1 MTTKKTTDG
10 AAQTPAR
17 KNRFKAVAKKEAAR
31 VPTLSEL
38 KQMYSP
44 PATSGRPSVEVRAA
58 MDAAFEADVLPMVQ
72 SGYSILGAAAMPRF
86 IGYPVL
92 AGLTQNGIIRAGIEM
107 IADEMTRKW
116 IDIQTTGQNL
126 EGGEQNPVIADL
138 KTDMER
144 FKIRTLFH
152 DASRLV
158 SQYGGCLAYIDTG
171 DDDPATLMTPLY
183 LDAGTFKPGSLN
195 GIRLIEPFN
204 ISPGFYNAN
213 NPLASDYF
221 KPRSWFILGREVH
234 ASRFLYF
241 SSALP
246 PTMLL
251 PAYNFFGVPL
261 AQTVLDVVQ
270 HFTECREAEARLLK
284 KFSLT
289 VFKTDMSDL
298 MNGMEDTNIRARAK
312 YFVQNQDNDGL
323 MMIDTSEDIIK
334 IETPLA
340 GVTDIVRQSMEM
352 VAAYFGEPTVKLW
365 GISPGGFNSTGEAD
379 LRNHYDHVAANQEKM
394 FREPLNAVLRLL
406 QYNRRGE
413 VDDSITASFIPIGDQ
428 DAGQIAS
435 VNKQK
440 ADTASVYLQNGVL
453 APEEVRQ
460 MLADDEQSG
469 YTTIDVEDVPED
481 DTGDGGMMD
490 MGGMMGEMPAEAP
503 ETAPES
509 PEVEQG
515 EQAITES
522 ETSAK

>member
-1 MTTKKTTDG
+1 MTVKKTTDG

-44 PATSGRPSVEVRAA
+44 PATSGRASADVRAA
-58 MDAAFEADVLPMVQ
+58 MDAAFEADVLPMIQ

-92 AGLTQNGIIRAGIEM
+92 AGLTQNGLIHAGIEM

-116 IDIQTTGQNL
+116 IDLQTTGNL
-126 EGGEQNPVIADL
+126 EGGEQNPIIADL

-158 SQYGGCLAYIDTG
+158 SQYGGCLAYVDTG

-213 NPLASDYF
+213 NPLAADYF

-298 MNGMEDTNIRARAK
+298 MNGMEDTNIRARLK
-312 YFVQNQDNDGL
+312 YFVQNCDNDGL
-323 MMIDTSEDIIK
+323 MTIDKEREDIIK
-334 IETPLA
+334 VETPLA

-379 LRNHYDHVAANQEKM
+379 LRNHYDHVAATQEKM

-406 QYNRRGE
+406 QYNRRGT
-413 VDDSITASFIPIGDQ
+413 VDESITASFVPIGDE
-428 DAGQIAS
+428 DAGQIAN
-435 VNKQK
+435 VNKTK

-453 APEEVRQ
+453 SAEEVRQ

-481 DTGDGGMMD
+481 DTGDD
-490 MGGMMGEMPAEAP
+490 MGGMMGEMPENPAEN
-503 ETAPES
+503 APES
-509 PEVEQG
+509 PEVADG
-515 EQAITES
+515 EQVIDEG
-522 ETSAK
+522 ETDAK

>member
-31 VPTLSEL
+31 MPTLSEL

-44 PATSGRPSVEVRAA
+44 PATSGRPSADVRAA
-58 MDAAFEADVLPMVQ
+58 MDAAFEADVLPMIQ

-86 IGYPVL
+86 IGYPALV
-92 AGLTQNGIIRAGIEM
+92 GLSQNGLMRAAFDM

-116 IDIQTTGQNL
+116 IDINTTKAL
-126 EGGEQNPVIADL
+126 KDGEQNPVIADL
-138 KTDMER
+138 KTDIAT
-144 FKIRTLFH
+144 FNIKPLFH
-152 DASRLV
+152 DASRVTSNL
-158 SQYGGCLAYIDTG
+158 GGCLAYIDTG
-171 DDDPATLMTPLY
+171 EEDPAVLMTPLY
-183 LDAGTFKPGSLN
+183 LDESTFKPGSLR
-195 GIRLIEPFN
+195 GFRLIEPFN

-213 NPLASDYF
+213 NPLAEDYF
-221 KPRSWFILGREVH
+221 KPRSYFILGREVH
-234 ASRFLYF
+234 ASRFLPPF

-251 PAYNFFGVPL
+251 PAYNFFGIPL

-298 MNGMEDTNIRARAK
+298 MNGLADTNIRARLK
-312 YFVQNQDNDGL
+312 YFVQNCDNDGL
-323 MMIDTSEDIIK
+323 MTIDKEREDIIK
-334 IETPLA
+334 VETPLA

-379 LRNHYDHVAANQEKM
+379 LRNHYDHVAATQEKM

-469 YTTIDVEDVPED
+469 YTTIDVEAVPED
-481 DTGDGGMMD
+481 ETDGGMTD
-490 MGGMMGEMPAEAP
+490 MSGMMGDMPENAAEN
-503 ETAPES
+503 APES
-509 PEVEQG
+509 PEVADG
-515 EQAITES
+515 EQVIDEGKTD
-522 ETSAK
+522 AK